1 MSYALTTKSRI
12 KDRLQIT
19 STSFDTL
26 LDSLILAVTERIERM
41 CNRRFMVSTWTN
53 ELYDGADPYGTSR
66 QALVLKNAP
75 VWNIASIAFK
85 SGLNSNPTWE
95 TQTVD
100 EYDADMETG
109 ILYFDT
115 LPTGRRNIRVT
126 YTAGYSGYSIG
137 VTTIWTFNV
146 IPTGVVDGVNTVFT
160 LPATASQVVVYAD
173 GMRILPSN
181 YTFIPGG
188 NTVTFLNGMQ
198 PYSAVSVDYL
208 ASTGAS
214 SSDPTLPMDLVEVC
228 EQAVVRLFKRRD
240 SEGRSS
246 ETFGE
251 SAITWRED
259 SFTKENLAT
268 IKNFRRSSFL

>member
-26 LDSLILAVTERIERM
+26 FDNLILAVTERIEKM

-53 ELYDGADPYGTSR
+53 ELYDGSDPYGTSR
-66 QALVLKNAP
+66 QALVLRNAP
-75 VWNIASIAFK
+75 VWNITSIAFR

-95 TQTVD
+95 SQTVD
-100 EYDADMETG
+100 EYDADMEAG

-115 LPTGRRNIRVT
+115 LPTGRRNVRVT

-160 LPATASQVVVYAD
+160 LSTTASQVVVYAD
-173 GMRILPSN
+173 GMRIMPSN
-181 YTFIPGG
+181 YTFTPGG

-198 PYSAVSVDYL
+198 PYSAVSIDYL
-208 ASTGAS
+208 ASSGVS
-214 SSDPTLPMDLVEVC
+214 LSDPALPMDLVEVC
-228 EQAVVRLFKRRD
+228 EEAVTRIFKRRD
-240 SEGRSS
+240 SEGRRS
-246 ETFGE
+246 EGFGE
-251 SAITWRED
+251 SQVTWHEEWFSKD
-259 SFTKENLAT
+259 NLTT
-268 IKNFRRSSFL
+268 IKNYRRSSFL